1 MSESKAVTHAYLEAK
16 RARALHADRW
26 DVMNGF
32 PPTLDKL
39 VTHQNFMAPPNN
51 RWGFK
56 HLEKLTRSTTVSRG
70 GGSISPLINT
80 LQDLSGV
87 VFKSKSGSTVTVK
100 EHLAATFTDG
110 FIVLKNG
117 ACLYEAY
124 FDNFLPADRHIMFS
138 VTKSIVGLLAEDF
151 VASKVLDELLTVGEY
166 VPELAASAFGD
177 ATIRQVMNMV
187 VGVNY
192 HESYEDPNNITAQ
205 YAYAS
210 GLWSRPEGSD
220 HSDNICDY
228 LKKLE
233 KKGEHGVCFDYI
245 TPCTEVLAWVVERAS
260 GRSIAAHVEE
270 IWSQLGCERDAY
282 FVNDAQGRVCS
293 GGGFNATLRDMAR
306 FALMV
311 SQKGEWKGKQL
322 VSSAAVDRLF
332 EGADPEHYA
341 RNEEYS
347 SWTPGASYRSQWY
360 VYSGQSIMAVG
371 IHGQIIYINRLS
383 NIVIVKQSSSPTA
396 ETPLSTDTVV
406 MLQTLADVL
415 S

>member
-1 MSESKAVTHAYLEAK
+1 MSESKAVFHAYLEAK
-16 RARALHADRW
+16 RIRALHAERW
-26 DVMNGF
+26 EVMNGF
-32 PPTLDKL
+32 PPVLDKL
-39 VTHQNFMAPPNN
+39 VTHHNFMAAPNN

-80 LQDLSGV
+80 PQDLSGV
-87 VFKSKSGSTVTVK
+87 VFQSRGGSAVTVQ

-110 FIVLKNG
+110 FIVLKDG
-117 ACLYEAY
+117 ECLYEAY
-124 FDNFLPADRHIMFS
+124 FDDFLPSDRHIMFS

-151 VASKVLDELLTVGEY
+151 VTSQVLDDLLTVGQY
-166 VPELAASAFGD
+166 VPELEASAFGD
-177 ATIRQVMNMV
+177 ATIRQIMNMV
-187 VGVNY
+187 VGVDY
-192 HESYEDPNNITAQ
+192 REKYEDPNNITAQ

-210 GLWSRPEGSD
+210 GLWCRPEGSD

-228 LKKLE
+228 LKKLD
-233 KKGEHGVCFDYI
+233 KKGEHGLCFDYI
-245 TPCTEVLAWVVERAS
+245 TPCTEVLAWVVERVS
-260 GRSIAAHVEE
+260 GRSIATLVED

-282 FVNDAQGRVCS
+282 FVNDTQGRVCS

-322 VSSAAVDRLF
+322 VSSTAVERLF
-332 EGADPEHYA
+332 EGADPDHYA

-360 VYSGQSIMAVG
+360 VYAGQSIMAVG
-371 IHGQIIYINRLS
+371 IHGQIIYINRPN

-396 ETPLSTDTVV
+396 ESPLNSDTVV
-406 MLQTLADVL
+406 MLQALADAL